1 MLSGKE
7 GGGGQ
12 FARNDLNL
20 MYLLINLLE
29 FLKFFCFFLW
39 WEGGGGGGGG
49 FSRMPVSEITL
60 KIDDAYMAEFA

>member
-49 FSRMPVSEITL
+49 GGLLSHACVRNYSQN
-60 KIDDAYMAEFA
+60 